1 MNLAKGHIGHC
12 SSDHI
17 YAAVN
22 KVTIVQQRPKSNKD
36 LKIKDLHI
44 TWIHGDHLDSIAI
57 TFSQIFMEKVTKI
70 LLIWNLQL

>member
-1 MNLAKGHIGHC
+1 MNIAKGHIGHC

-36 LKIKDLHI
+36 LKRKSNIYILPGFLVI
-44 TWIHGDHLDSIAI
+44 TG
-57 TFSQIFMEKVTKI
+57 
-70 LLIWNLQL
+70 